1 MRTPSP
7 MVTPGP
13 KTMLGSIIV
22 SRPILNE
29 GKVTR
34 LSVPVLFYANDPA
47 IRFSAQTGDI
57 LTANYRSPVI
67 AQGQN
72 TRVDGTTTGTGL
84 TSLDPPDQPTR

>member
-1 MRTPSP
+1 TTGYSS
-7 MVTPGP
+7 GP
-13 KTMLGSIIV
+13 HLHFLV
-22 SRPILNE
+22 SRPILND

-47 IRFSAQTGDI
+47 IRFSAQTGDV
-57 LTANYRSPVI
+57 LTANYRSPTL

-72 TRVDGTTTGTGL
+72 ARMDGTSTGTGR